1 MIKMKTE
8 RGGRM
13 VYSECAI
20 KEQEG
25 HTKESNSPFMSL
37 DLRNGKRRRILV
49 VDDEK
54 VIRDLLSTIL
64 SKLDYEVA
72 VARNG
77 DEALKQIKQDS
88 FSLVLTDMQMR
99 GIDGLTLAKRI
110 KDHSPETPVIMI
122 TGERQEDIKEK
133 IKEGPISYVIF
144 KPFRLMDIQ
153 RKVRSFLN
161 NMP

>member
-1 MIKMKTE
+1 M
-8 RGGRM
+8 
-13 VYSECAI
+13 
-20 KEQEG
+20 
-25 HTKESNSPFMSL
+25 
-37 DLRNGKRRRILV
+37 DLRKGKRRRILI

-77 DEALKQIKQDS
+77 DEALKQIKQDT
-88 FSLVLTDMQMR
+88 FSLVLTDMQMP

-122 TGERQEDIKEK
+122 TGQRQEDIKKK

-153 RKVRSFLN
+153 RAVRSFLN
-161 NMP
+161 NVP